1 MSEQLLQS
9 AVYLLEQLVSCVYCM
24 MLEHPKQTTVYILE
38 QLVSCVY
45 YMILEHPKQTAVYIL
60 EQLAMCMQ
68 VYKSSYGG
76 QLSAFKGDNRDKSD
90 LLL

>member
-24 MLEHPKQTTVYILE
+24 ILEHPKQTTVYILE
-38 QLVSCVY
+38 QL
-45 YMILEHPKQTAVYIL
+45 AR
-60 EQLAMCMQ
+60 CMQ
-68 VYKSSYGG
+68 VYNSSYGG
-76 QLSAFKGDNRDKSD
+76 QLSAFKGDNGDNSD